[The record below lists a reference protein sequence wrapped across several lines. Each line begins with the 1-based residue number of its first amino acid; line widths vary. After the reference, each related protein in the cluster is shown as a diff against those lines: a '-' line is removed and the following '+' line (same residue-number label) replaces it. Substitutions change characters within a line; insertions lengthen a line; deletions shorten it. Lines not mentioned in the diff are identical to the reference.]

1 MPTCRLQKYLATGIL
16 MFISL
21 LADAKITIV
30 GTTDCGAWA
39 SSRKANDQQMQEW
52 LLVFLTALLLERI

>member
-1 MPTCRLQKYLATGIL
+1 